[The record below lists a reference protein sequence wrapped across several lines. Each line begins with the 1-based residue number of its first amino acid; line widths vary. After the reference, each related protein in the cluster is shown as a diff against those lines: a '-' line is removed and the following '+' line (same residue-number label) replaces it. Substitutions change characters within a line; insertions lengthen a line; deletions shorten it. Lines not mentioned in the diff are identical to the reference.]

1 MRKDFY
7 RSLLLCGVMML
18 PLSCFA
24 ADLSEVFEDA
34 YSNDPTF
41 KAAQAE
47 FQAIRQN
54 IPLNISNFLPH
65 IALSSS
71 ATRSR
76 QDSDFG
82 NAAAATA
89 AGFSQQPFYDNNTNF
104 TLSATQSIFNYGN
117 WASLSTARAQVKQAA
132 ANLSAA
138 AQELM
143 IRTSTAYFSVLTA
156 SQDLHFT
163 QAEKNAIKHE
173 LDQNK
178 DRYQVGLIPIT
189 AVYEAQARF
198 DAVVARE
205 IASKYQYSNR
215 IEELRQ
221 ITGKYYR
228 ILCGIEENIP
238 LISPDPSNIEQ
249 WVTTAE
255 KQNYT
260 FLAARYGSEAAKE
273 NIKFQFAG
281 HFPVVNASSNFTE
294 TFDNHYNGD
303 GSLRT
308 KVANVSVSG
317 TLPVSSGGAVLA
329 STDQARCQYQQALSL
344 EEATHRSVVAQ
355 TRNAYLGVI
364 SEISQVRADKQ
375 AIISSQSAY
384 DATLAAYDVGTR
396 TMVDVLNAQSNLF
409 NIQRLT
415 VTEQYNYLLQTLLLK
430 KTAGTLSPQ
439 DIITLNRLM
448 RKRTEIITEKDIIH
462 TEIPRHNIPTQLDIH
477 ASQYE
482 AEKIIPFSAATTKH
496 HSKKT
501 TKKKKKSHS

>member
-1 MRKDFY
+1 MRQHFY
-7 RSLLLCGVMML
+7 RSLLLSGIL
-18 PLSCFA
+18 LLSLSTQA
-24 ADLSEVFEDA
+24 ADLSAVFEDA
-34 YSNDPTF
+34 YANDPTF
-41 KAAQAE
+41 KAAQAQ
-47 FQAIRQN
+47 FQAIRQT

-65 IALSSS
+65 IVFSSS
-71 ATRSR
+71 ATRNR
-76 QDSDFG
+76 QHSEFG
-82 NAAAATA
+82 NAVEAAAS
-89 AGFSQQPFYDNNTNF
+89 GFSQKPFYDNNTNI
-104 TLSATQSIFNYGN
+104 TLSATQSIFNYAN
-117 WASLSTARAQVKQAA
+117 WASLSTARAQVKEAA

-138 AQELM
+138 AQDLM
-143 IRTSTAYFSVLTA
+143 IRTATAYFAILTA

-163 QAEKNAIKHE
+163 QAEKVAIKRE

-198 DAVVARE
+198 DDVVARE

-228 ILCGIEENIP
+228 VLCGIEENIP
-238 LISPDPSNIEQ
+238 LISPNPSIINQ

-260 FLAARYGSEAAKE
+260 FLAARYASEAAKE
-273 NIKFQFAG
+273 NIKVQFAG

-294 TFDNHYNGD
+294 TYDNNYNGN

-308 KVANVSVSG
+308 KIANIAVSG

-329 STDQARCQYQQALSL
+329 STDQARYQYQQALSV
-344 EEATHRSVVAQ
+344 EEATHRSIVAQ
-355 TRNAYLGVI
+355 TRNAYLGVL

-384 DATLAAYDVGTR
+384 DATVAAYDVGTR
-396 TMVDVLNAQSNLF
+396 TMVDVLNAQSNLY
-409 NIQRLT
+409 NIQRVT
-415 VTEQYNYLLQTLLLK
+415 VTEQYNYLSQTLLLK

-439 DIITLNRLM
+439 DIFTLNRLM
-448 RKRTEIITEKDIIH
+448 RKRTELITEKDIIY
-462 TEIPRHNIPTQLDIH
+462 TEIPKHSIPTQIDIH
-477 ASQYE
+477 ATQNE
-482 AEKIIPFSAATTKH
+482 AEKIIPFSATTKH

-501 TKKKKKSHS
+501 AKKKKKSHQ